1 MKKMQQI
8 ICKVCGKSFDS
19 KRDDAQF
26 CSSTCRSK
34 KSRNATDNLS
44 VATDNA
50 TDNVQQCS
58 TLTKDE
64 LYTRI
69 EFYPQD
75 TWKDSPEFA
84 ELMKRLKEMSIEEL
98 EAKGYSVPN
107 WKRSKEK

>member
-1 MKKMQQI
+1 MKKQ
-8 ICKVCGKSFDS
+8 CLFCGKEFEAERSTA
-19 KRDDAQF
+19 KF
-26 CSSTCRSK
+26 CSDVCKLKFNRGFNGGK
-34 KSRNATDNLS
+34 DIHLKEEVS
-44 VATDNA
+44 VP
-50 TDNVQQCS
+50 QCS
-58 TLTKDE
+58 ALTKDE

-107 WKRSKEK
+107 WKRNENK